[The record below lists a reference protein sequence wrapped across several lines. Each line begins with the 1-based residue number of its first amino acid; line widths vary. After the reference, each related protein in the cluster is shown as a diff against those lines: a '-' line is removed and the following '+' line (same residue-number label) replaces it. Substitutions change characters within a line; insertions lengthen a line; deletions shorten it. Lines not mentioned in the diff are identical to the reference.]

1 MKLFQKLFAL
11 EAPQTGAP
19 NYKEIDSACIKETAY
34 QFQTKTMFIRLKN
47 ATEKQFFDVPPR
59 IYNALLN
66 SNNPDQFFES
76 FISHRYNSL

>member
-1 MKLFQKLFAL
+1 MKLFRKLFAW
-11 EAPQTGAP
+11 EANRTGAL

-34 QFQTKTMFIRLKN
+34 QYETKTMFIRMKN
-47 ATEKQFFDVPPR
+47 ETEKQYFDVPPR

-76 FISHRYNSL
+76 FISRRYYSL